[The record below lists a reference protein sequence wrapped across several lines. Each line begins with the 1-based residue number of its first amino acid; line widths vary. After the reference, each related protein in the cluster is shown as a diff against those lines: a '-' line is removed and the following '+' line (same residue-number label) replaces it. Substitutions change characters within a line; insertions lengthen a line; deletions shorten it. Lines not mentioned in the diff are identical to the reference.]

1 LRELMALPHIQA
13 KGPIG
18 FRVPQKNR
26 EYQLLLLRTDKEVS
40 QKPFILTD
48 VAMHPDVAQYMAEH
62 ADVKFIHSDADIAAS
77 IAQTDAII
85 LYVPRFDPALLAHAP
100 KLKVIACHSC
110 PPAMRDAAKARGIR
124 ITLVP
129 SLWNTVAEHTLALM
143 FAVARNVPQAHN
155 AVRAGEWRNFVD
167 LKVRFS
173 GQDIFGKTLGIAG
186 MGRIGAEFA
195 RRVQGFGM
203 RMLYADPMRKPELER
218 ELHLEHASLQDLFAQ
233 ADFVIIAM
241 PLNDETRGA
250 IGERELRSMK
260 RSAILVNTARGA
272 IFDEPALIRALQEK
286 WIAGAGLDVFVDE
299 PLPQEHPL
307 LALDN
312 VVLSPHLGGSTKEC
326 DLTLVEDTL
335 RVLRG
340 EEPLHPLV

>member
-1 LRELMALPHIQA
+1 MAQTPL
-13 KGPIG
+13 
-18 FRVPQKNR
+18 
-26 EYQLLLLRTDKEVS
+26 
-40 QKPFILTD
+40 ILTD
-48 VAMHPDVAQYMAEH
+48 VAMHPEVARYLADN
-62 ADVKFIHSDADIAAS
+62 ADVKFIASDEDIAAS
-77 IAQTDAII
+77 ITSTDAII
-85 LYVPRFDPALLAHAP
+85 IYVPRFEPALLAGAP

-110 PPAMRDAAKARGIR
+110 PPAMREAAKQHGIR

-129 SLWNTVAEHTLALM
+129 SLWNTVAEHTLALL
-143 FAVARNVPQAHN
+143 FAVARNVPQAHS
-155 AVRAGEWRNFVD
+155 AVKAGEWRNFVD

-203 RMLYADPMRKPELER
+203 RMLYADPIRKPDLER
-218 ELHLEHASLQDLFAQ
+218 ELQLEHASLQDLFAQ
-233 ADFVIIAM
+233 ADIVIIAM
-241 PLNDETRGA
+241 PLNDETRGS

-260 RSAILVNTARGA
+260 RNAILVNTARGA
-272 IFDEPALIRALQEK
+272 IFDEPALVRALQEK
-286 WIAGAGLDVFVDE
+286 WFAGAGLDVYAEE
-299 PLPQEHPL
+299 PLPAGHPL

-326 DLTLVEDTL
+326 DLTLVEDAL

-340 EEPLHPLV
+340 EEPLHAIE